1 GTARELLG
9 RDVRAQPRLPHWRDA
24 GRAEYPVRRRTR
36 AARTPPPDRRRK
48 QSRSDARRT
57 AKGTVMKKGL
67 RRPTNPDNIMMA
79 SQQARLTSR
88 NDTYRG
94 HAAPSL
100 HRPAKPDA

>member
-1 GTARELLG
+1 
-9 RDVRAQPRLPHWRDA
+9 
-24 GRAEYPVRRRTR
+24 
-36 AARTPPPDRRRK
+36 
-48 QSRSDARRT
+48 
-57 AKGTVMKKGL
+57 MKKGL

-100 HRPAKPDA
+100 HRPAKPDALGGYDAAIAAAGRRHGVHDETISRRALRRQGVR